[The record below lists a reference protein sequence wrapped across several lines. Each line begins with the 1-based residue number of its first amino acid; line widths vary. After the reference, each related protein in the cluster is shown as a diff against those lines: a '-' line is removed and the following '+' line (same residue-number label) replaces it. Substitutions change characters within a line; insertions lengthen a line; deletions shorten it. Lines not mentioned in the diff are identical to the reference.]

1 MGIESVI
8 VLLLVGAVAGWL
20 AGKIVSGFGFGLV
33 GNIVVGILGA
43 FIASWILPRLGIGIG
58 GGIVASII
66 HATIGAVILLALLRV
81 VKKA

>member
-1 MGIESVI
+1 MGIESII

-20 AGKIVSGFGFGLV
+20 AGKIVSGYGYGLI
-33 GNIVVGILGA
+33 GNVVVGILGA

-66 HATIGAVILLALLRV
+66 HATIGAVILLALLLV
-81 VKKA
+81 VRKA

>member
-1 MGIESVI
+1 MGIESII

-20 AGKIVSGFGFGLV
+20 AGKIVSGYGYGLI
-33 GNIVVGILGA
+33 GNVVVGILGA

-81 VKKA
+81 VKRA

>member
-43 FIASWILPRLGIGIG
+43 FIASWILPRLGIGVG